1 MSERAFFFLQK
12 HTKSKKC
19 VKCVFRYNL
28 DMIVALA
35 PLVTLEASIG
45 PVGWASLGVTALGAG
60 IYALI
65 KGINNLQDDHGYAET
80 QASVDKLNDAIK
92 RFVATESEIDKA
104 ISNLSTQ
111 TSTVSYVNQAL
122 QAQLKSLQNTK
133 RDINTIKKYQDA
145 NGNVFKTYLI
155 RNIYYDYGTKITY
168 TALQKSGG
176 IGYLKSYSQNIIA
189 QNKEITNALNS
200 TGVVTLTDHEEEDR
214 KGGADNF

>member
-1 MSERAFFFLQK
+1 
-12 HTKSKKC
+12 
-19 VKCVFRYNL
+19 
-28 DMIVALA
+28 MIVALA

-80 QASVDKLNDAIK
+80 KASVDKLNDAIK

-104 ISNLSTQ
+104 IANLSIQ

-122 QAQLKSLQNTK
+122 QAQLQSLQNTK
-133 RDINTIKKYQDA
+133 RDINTIKKYQDV

-155 RNIYYDYGTKITY
+155 
-168 TALQKSGG
+168 
-176 IGYLKSYSQNIIA
+176 
-189 QNKEITNALNS
+189 
-200 TGVVTLTDHEEEDR
+200 
-214 KGGADNF
+214 